1 MDARQ
6 RLKEARRVV
15 VKVGTSTLAHE
26 TGMLNL
32 YRIDHLLRELADLMN
47 EGREIILVSSGAIA
61 AGLSKLG
68 LAKKPDSIPESRRSR
83 PSARVCSCI
92 STRSSSPS
100 TARPSARCS

>member
-61 AGLSKLG
+61 AGLSKIG
-68 LAKKPDSIPESRRSR
+68 LAKKPDSIPEKRSP
-83 PSARVCSCI
+83 PSVIPCI
-92 STRSSSPS
+92 SSSSPS
-100 TARPSARCS
+100 TARWPCSWSGYS

>member
-6 RLKEARRVV
+6 RLREARRIV
-15 VKVGTSTLAHE
+15 VKVGTSTLAHD

-68 LAKKPDSIPESRRSR
+68 LAKKPEDRPPSCAAVLEGKGGFSRVARR
-83 PSARVCSCI
+83 PRFAREC
-92 STRSSSPS
+92 T
-100 TARPSARCS
+100 